1 MKVVT
6 SSQELLTIESYEAS
20 KSKPSLPVRISAP
33 TTEGTTIMAIKILA
47 PAFLAGA
54 AAAAIILA
62 PSASAA
68 TSADCDDDGGA
79 SVCTRNGHA
88 AIVATPKPVGGQL
101 MIAPGG
107 SPFGLGPMP
116 PLLAID

>member
-20 KSKPSLPVRISAP
+20 ESKPSLPVRISPP
-33 TTEGTTIMAIKILA
+33 TIEG
-47 PAFLAGA
+47 
-54 AAAAIILA
+54 
-62 PSASAA
+62 

-88 AIVATPKPVGGQL
+88 AIVATPKPVVGQL

-116 PLLAID
+116 PPARHRLAPCV